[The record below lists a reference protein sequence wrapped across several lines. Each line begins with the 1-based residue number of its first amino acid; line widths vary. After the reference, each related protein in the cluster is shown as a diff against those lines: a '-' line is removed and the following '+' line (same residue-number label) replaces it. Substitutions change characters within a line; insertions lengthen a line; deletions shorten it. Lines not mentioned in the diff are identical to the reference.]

1 MMGFKYITDHLA
13 FLEAGFPL
21 LSCADLTERFNTHF
35 GCALSVGQIDATL
48 NRYKI
53 TSGRGAGRIKGYS
66 LLFSPEQVDFI
77 KANYSRWR
85 IVELTE
91 VVNKKFGLQI
101 KQGQVKSFVKNH
113 GIVSGRTGQF
123 EKGQMPWND
132 GTKGTG
138 ICKPN
143 SGCFNNGHV
152 PANVKPVGHERVC
165 SKDGYIIIK
174 TAETN
179 PNTGFFGWYRAKHVV
194 NWEAHNGPVPEGKIL
209 RFKDGDPKNWAIENM
224 ELITR
229 AEHARLNQLRLNQ
242 QPEDLRETVRVL
254 AKLIDRTGRIS
265 RDLRP

>member
-1 MMGFKYITDHLA
+1 
-13 FLEAGFPL
+13 
-21 LSCADLTERFNTHF
+21 
-35 GCALSVGQIDATL
+35 
-48 NRYKI
+48 
-53 TSGRGAGRIKGYS
+53 
-66 LLFSPEQVDFI
+66 
-77 KANYSRWR
+77 
-85 IVELTE
+85 
-91 VVNKKFGLQI
+91 
-101 KQGQVKSFVKNH
+101 
-113 GIVSGRTGQF
+113 
-123 EKGQMPWND
+123 MPWND

-209 RFKDGDPKNWAIENM
+209 RFIDGDPKNWAIENM

-242 QPEDLRETVRVL
+242 QPEELRETVRVL